1 MFASTQ
7 FDFSSQSVELGL
19 RFPIWTEDAMA
30 IADAPAVVARYLTA
44 AAADDVDTLLG
55 CFTDDAEVVDE
66 NETFHGHDEI
76 RRWRRTVASKFTYTV
91 EVIDAQARTPDDHV
105 VTTRLEGNFPG
116 SPVELTYHFALR
128 DGLVSR
134 LVIAP

>member
-1 MFASTQ
+1 
-7 FDFSSQSVELGL
+7 VELGL
-19 RFPIWTEDAMA
+19 RFPISTEVAMA

-66 NETFHGHDEI
+66 DESFHGHEEI

-116 SPVELTYHFALR
+116 SPVELTYHFVLR